1 MTKRIIASLLCVVIV
16 LAAVPAIFANAES
29 TTSTVSLSDLA
40 AQIAALGSQISS
52 IMGSLRN
59 IQTQTQGN
67 GSQNGQPLIGDPN
80 FAISGIRPLTP
91 GNPGGVISPKGNL
104 FTGKITAI
112 SGNTLTLQTNGFQKL
127 TAAATN
133 TANSATV
140 DDRLAAGVSAD
151 QRGHGREQ
159 QRGKFG
165 NAHCDR
171 DQYLYGSHRQ
181 YRFHAGIWQR
191 IRRC

>member
-140 DDRLAAGVSAD
+140 DDSGAKVMENGQAKTLADLAVGQMVMVAS
-151 QRGHGREQ
+151 
-159 QRGKFG
+159 
-165 NAHCDR
+165 
-171 DQYLYGSHRQ
+171 S
-181 YRFHAGIWQR
+181 
-191 IRRC
+191 